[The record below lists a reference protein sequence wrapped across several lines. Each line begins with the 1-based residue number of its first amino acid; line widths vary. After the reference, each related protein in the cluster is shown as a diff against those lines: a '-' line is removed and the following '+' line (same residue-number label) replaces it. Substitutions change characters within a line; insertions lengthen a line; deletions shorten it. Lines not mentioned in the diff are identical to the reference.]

1 MKKRIEIL
9 LVEDYSGNPK
19 INEQEI
25 KKSLSNISDNIVISR
40 IHLPQWTSNEE
51 ENEMHKNHFDINF
64 LKYSLIVTTQ

>member
-9 LVEDYSGNPK
+9 IVEDYSGNPK

-25 KKSLSNISDNIVISR
+25 KKSLSNINDNIVISR

-51 ENEMHKNHFDINF
+51 ENDIVG
-64 LKYSLIVTTQ
+64 LHVIVREVAEA

>member
-9 LVEDYSGNPK
+9 IVEDYSGNPK

-25 KKSLSNISDNIVISR
+25 KKSLSNISDDIVISR

-51 ENEMHKNHFDINF
+51 ENE
-64 LKYSLIVTTQ
+64 IVGVHVIVREVAEA

>member
-9 LVEDYSGNPK
+9 IVEDYSGNPK

-25 KKSLSNISDNIVISR
+25 KKSLSNISDDIVISR

-51 ENEMHKNHFDINF
+51 ENDIVGVHV
-64 LKYSLIVTTQ
+64 IVREVAEA

>member
-1 MKKRIEIL
+1 MKKRVEIL
-9 LVEDYSGNPK
+9 IVEDYSGNPK

-51 ENEMHKNHFDINF
+51 ENE
-64 LKYSLIVTTQ
+64 IVGVHVIVREIAET

>member
-9 LVEDYSGNPK
+9 IVEDYSGNPK

-51 ENEMHKNHFDINF
+51 ENE
-64 LKYSLIVTTQ
+64 IVGVHVIVREVAEA

>member
-9 LVEDYSGNPK
+9 IVEDYSGNPK

-51 ENEMHKNHFDINF
+51 ENDIVGVHV
-64 LKYSLIVTTQ
+64 IVREVAEA

>member
-9 LVEDYSGNPK
+9 IVEDYSGNPK

-51 ENEMHKNHFDINF
+51 ENE
-64 LKYSLIVTTQ
+64 IVGVHVIVREIAET

>member
-9 LVEDYSGNPK
+9 IVEDYSGNPK

-51 ENEMHKNHFDINF
+51 ENDIVG
-64 LKYSLIVTTQ
+64 LHVIVREVAEA